1 MEPGLYKKGRN
12 LERGGG
18 LKKIEPPLS
27 EKAAPISVVILR
39 PGHLLGQP
47 PPIPVMLE
55 RIVVRTTRHRQAII
69 PGKNKKTMQN
79 AIAVGSRI
87 ALRPL
92 TRADAAAFVP
102 WVNDPEVTRTLAI
115 GARAMDVRAEE
126 VFIEKMNASTYDVLF
141 GIVVRETDRLIGSTG
156 LSQIDLRN
164 QNASFGM
171 MIGEKSAWGKGY
183 GTEATRLVVRYA
195 FEELHLNRV
204 QLHVYAYNLRGIRV
218 YEKVGFRREGVLRQA
233 HVYDNRFWD
242 TVVMAM
248 LREEWENRW
257 SMVSG

>member
-1 MEPGLYKKGRN
+1 
-12 LERGGG
+12 
-18 LKKIEPPLS
+18 
-27 EKAAPISVVILR
+27 
-39 PGHLLGQP
+39 
-47 PPIPVMLE
+47 
-55 RIVVRTTRHRQAII
+55 
-69 PGKNKKTMQN
+69 
-79 AIAVGSRI
+79 
-87 ALRPL
+87 
-92 TRADAAAFVP
+92 
-102 WVNDPEVTRTLAI
+102 
-115 GARAMDVRAEE
+115 MDVRAEE
-126 VFIEKMNASTYDVLF
+126 VFIEKMNASTHEVLF

-164 QNASFGM
+164 QNAGFGII
-171 MIGEKSAWGKGY
+171 IGEKSAWGKGY
-183 GTEATRLVVRYA
+183 GTEATRLVVRHA

-248 LREEWENRW
+248 LCEEWENRW